1 MAANS
6 YSSTNGSETES
17 MDPPAIAFKWTQA
30 RRLEFIDFRL
40 SSDGRVNRSDLVD
53 FFGISVPQ
61 ASLDL
66 ARYLEL
72 VRKATPRRKNLIYNR
87 HLKYYVRT
95 EDFKPLFPTVSNP
108 QSYLADLLALCRGEL
123 PQSRNF
129 FGYVPNVGVA
139 TFVPPRR
146 SVDPEILFNILE
158 AIRCRMAVH
167 VTYMSVSSDGDQS
180 HLIAP
185 HGLAYDGN
193 RWHVRAY
200 CYNRHGFRDFVL
212 SRLLTCSAPDIQA
225 PEDRFTA
232 PGGNGVVIVSTSGR
246 DDRDWNTLIDLVL
259 CANPKLPERARRA
272 VEMDY
277 GMEENG
283 TVVYTCRRALVFY
296 TLQWLRLTPH
306 DVNLPP
312 ECRQIVL
319 DNEEEVMAVLE
330 NDNFSSLTVIH
341 E

>member
-1 MAANS
+1 MTRKSSASTLAADADKEI
-6 YSSTNGSETES
+6 SSSV
-17 MDPPAIAFKWTQA
+17 ACKWNQA

-40 SSDGRVNRSDLVD
+40 SSDGRINRGDLVD

-66 ARYLEL
+66 SRYNKL
-72 VRKATPRRKNLIYNR
+72 VHEATPKRVNLVYNR

-95 EDFKPLFPTVSNP
+95 EDFSPIFPQVCNP

-123 PQSRNF
+123 PASRNF
-129 FGYVPNVGVA
+129 FGFVPNVGVA

-146 SVDPEILFNILE
+146 SVSPEILFNILE

-167 VTYMSVSSDGDQS
+167 VTYMSVRSARSAT

-185 HGLAYDGN
+185 HGLAFDGM

-200 CYNRHGFRDFVL
+200 CYDRHAFRDFVL
-212 SRLLTCSAPDIQA
+212 SRMITCSAPEIQA
-225 PEDRFTA
+225 PEDRYTDA
-232 PGGNGVVIVSTSGR
+232 EAGGVVVLKTSGR
-246 DDRDWNTLIDLVL
+246 DDEDWNELIDLVL
-259 CANPKLPERARRA
+259 CANPNLEERARRA

-277 GMEENG
+277 GMEANG

-296 TLQWLRLTPH
+296 TLQWLRLTPNDAH
-306 DVNLPP
+306 LPP

-319 DNEEEVMAVLE
+319 DNEKEVLSILDKDA
-330 NDNFSSLTVIH
+330 FSKSPMGP